1 MWAIRPKPQ
10 LSLNSSGRYKP
21 AFIGTLTEH
30 APAGTKVS
38 FQFRSA
44 TNAQEKAPD
53 FQNRSKGLTFCTPS
67 RSCQIPLATD
77 RPHPDSHRASRD
89 GAGSA
94 SVQLLLDDPEALRPR
109 LVGTDLLGQRGDRRL
124 RRLTTGEAAVG
135 HHVEGR
141 TLMRLSVVPIAR
153 AVRGNE
159 RPGPLL
165 GS

>member
-53 FQNRSKGLTFCTPS
+53 FQNRSKGLTFYTPS
-67 RSCQIPLATD
+67 RRCQKPLATD
-77 RPHPDSHRASRD
+77 RPASRLAP
-89 GAGSA
+89 GEPGWRGLSERSAPAG
-94 SVQLLLDDPEALRPR
+94 
-109 LVGTDLLGQRGDRRL
+109 
-124 RRLTTGEAAVG
+124 
-135 HHVEGR
+135 
-141 TLMRLSVVPIAR
+141 
-153 AVRGNE
+153 
-159 RPGPLL
+159 
-165 GS
+165 